1 MRIEG
6 ARRALVL
13 FDIDGT
19 LLSRSGP
26 HHRQALI
33 DAVRGVTGLETTTD
47 NIPLQGMLDR
57 DILRAM
63 LANVGVGNR
72 WIERWMPLLV
82 KRAQWLYSRNC
93 PDDLRDRV
101 CPGVVELLAAL
112 RRRGAGRA
120 LVTGNLSRIG
130 WKKMERARLRHFFH
144 FGSFAEF
151 GRTRGELVRNAIRE
165 ARRLGHHGD
174 GVRVT
179 LIGDHANDIQAAR
192 ENRIRVVAVATGVMP
207 LEELAGQRPDLLV
220 PNLTALDVEYLFE

>member
-26 HHRQALI
+26 HHRQALV
-33 DAVRGVTGLETTTD
+33 DAVRAITGLETTTED
-47 NIPLQGMLDR
+47 IPLQGMLDR
-57 DILRAM
+57 DILREM
-63 LANVGVGNR
+63 LANAGAADR
-72 WIERWMPLLV
+72 EIRAWMPHLV

-101 CPGVVELLAAL
+101 CPGVVDLLGTL
-112 RRRGAGRA
+112 QRRRAGRA
-120 LVTGNLSRIG
+120 LVTGNLSQIG

-144 FGSFAEF
+144 FGAFAEF
-151 GRTRGELVRNAIRE
+151 GRTRGELVRNAIAE
-165 ARRLGHHGD
+165 ARRRGHHD
-174 GVRVT
+174 RNVPVT

-192 ENRIRVVAVATGVMP
+192 ENRIRVVSVATGVMP
-207 LEELAGQRPDLLV
+207 VQELAAYQPDLLV
-220 PNLTALDVEYLFE
+220 PNLTTLDVEFLFE

>member
-26 HHRQALI
+26 HHRQALV
-33 DAVRGVTGLETTTD
+33 DAVKAVSGLETTTD

-63 LANVGVGNR
+63 LLNGGANPRQISG
-72 WIERWMPLLV
+72 WMPLLV

-93 PDDLRDRV
+93 PQDLRDRV
-101 CPGVVELLAAL
+101 CPGVVELLTAL
-112 RRRGAGRA
+112 QHRKAGRA
-120 LVTGNLSRIG
+120 LVTGNLSQIG
-130 WKKMERARLRHFFH
+130 WKKMERARLRHYFH

-151 GRTRGELVRNAIRE
+151 GRTRGELVRKAIAQ
-165 ARRLGHHGD
+165 ARKLGHHG
-174 GVRVT
+174 RNATVT

-192 ENRIRVVAVATGVMP
+192 ENGIRVVAVATGVMP
-207 LEELAGQRPDLLV
+207 FTELEQHQPDLVV
-220 PNLTALDVEYLFE
+220 PDLTALDVEFLFQ

>member
-1 MRIEG
+1 MRNEG

-33 DAVRGVTGLETTTD
+33 DAVRSVTGLETTTG

-57 DILRAM
+57 DILRTM
-63 LANVGVGNR
+63 LANAGVGDR
-72 WIERWMPLLV
+72 QIERWMPLLV
-82 KRAQWLYSRNC
+82 RRAQWLYSRNC
-93 PDDLRDRV
+93 PDDLRGRV
-101 CPGVVELLAAL
+101 CPGVVELLQAL
-112 RRRGAGRA
+112 RRRGAVRA

-130 WKKMERARLRHFFH
+130 WKKMERARLRRYFH

-151 GRTRGELVRNAIRE
+151 GRTRGELVRHAIRE
-165 ARRLGHHGD
+165 ARRLGHHGKD
-174 GVRVT
+174 MAVT

-192 ENRIRVVAVATGVMP
+192 ENRIQVVAVATGVMP
-207 LEELAGQRPDLLV
+207 FEELARHQPDLLI
-220 PNLTALDVEYLFE
+220 PDLTALDIEFLFE